1 MINSVVAVVLCFI
14 VHWRTKTGINLKA
27 MQSILGHADSGTTLD
42 IYTDATDDMKQ
53 GEIIS
58 LDAYFTTQQI
68 LRKVIG

>member
-1 MINSVVAVVLCFI
+1 VVVCFI